1 MLHDAPDTAAAAF
14 ARADWEALLPK
25 LLARARRILSKLGW
39 DEGKARRS
47 GLLEERE
54 LVNEAIEACLTGA
67 RAWVAGTGATEASL
81 VTYLDVTMR
90 SIAVNK
96 RTSSDVAQVERAE
109 KKLVKRADG
118 RPTPERLL
126 AARELL
132 GAVDAAFE
140 GDDDA
145 TAVRGALADGH
156 VYGEELAATL
166 GWSESRM
173 WVVRRRMKRRL
184 EKQGV
189 TLYDESETS

>member
-14 ARADWEALLPK
+14 ARADWETLLPK
-25 LLARARRILSKLGW
+25 LMARARRILKSLGW
-39 DEGKARRS
+39 QESKARRS

-54 LVNEAIEACLTGA
+54 LVNEAIDACLTGA
-67 RAWVAGTGATEASL
+67 RTWVPSAGATEASL

-90 SIAVNK
+90 SIAVNE
-96 RTSSDVAQVERAE
+96 RTSSDVARVERVE
-109 KKLVKRADG
+109 KKVSRFGDG
-118 RPTPERLL
+118 RSSPEQTI

-132 GAVDAAFE
+132 GVVDAALE

-145 TAVRGALADGH
+145 TAVRAALADGH
-156 VYGEELAATL
+156 VYGEELAAAL
-166 GWSESRM
+166 GWGEPRM
-173 WVVRRRMKRRL
+173 WVVRRRMMRHL